1 MRMADER
8 YRPRKPSTAVRRNIR
23 GVDYFVR
30 SWGPESARP
39 LVMLHGTRDSSVT
52 FQFLVDALRGEWRI
66 LAPDWRG
73 HGQSPFATHAWFH
86 DYLAD
91 LDALLD
97 WLLPDQPVDLVGHS
111 LGGNVASVY
120 AGLRPGRVRH
130 MVSLDAFGI
139 NPLTEEEFPDLL
151 LGWIQSDSAA
161 TAGPRYASIEQ
172 MAQKLCASNRRLRP
186 DQAAFLAA
194 NLSRPLTDGGYTWQF
209 DVVRR
214 RSMPTFHT
222 LGEWVACWQRITA
235 ATLWVAASD
244 AMPKTV
250 RANVESFAFVSKHI
264 DPNCLVFLPDT
275 GHNLHHDA
283 PQALAPMIERFL
295 GS

>member
-1 MRMADER
+1 MTEEA
-8 YRPRKPSTAVRRNIR
+8 YRPLKPATALRRNVR
-23 GVDYFVR
+23 GVEYFVR
-30 SWGPESARP
+30 SWGPASARP

-52 FQFLVDALRGEWRI
+52 FQFLVDALGQERRI

-73 HGQSPFATHAWFH
+73 HGQSPFPTHAWFH

-91 LDALLD
+91 LDALLN
-97 WLLPDQPVDLVGHS
+97 WLLPDQAVDLLGHS

-151 LGWIQSDSAA
+151 LGWIQSDRAVA
-161 TAGPRYASIEQ
+161 AGPRYASIEQ
-172 MAQKLCASNRRLRP
+172 MAQKLCASNRRLHA

-194 NLSRPLTDGGYTWQF
+194 NLSRALPDGGYGWQF

-235 ATLWVAASD
+235 RTLWVAASD

-250 RANVESFAFVSKHI
+250 RANPESFAFVTKHI
-264 DPNCLVFLPDT
+264 SPDALVFLPDT

-283 PQALAPMIERFL
+283 PLALAAIVEGFL
-295 GS
+295 GP

>member
-1 MRMADER
+1 MAEEA
-8 YRPRKPSTAVRRNIR
+8 YRPVKQSNALRGNIR

-30 SWGPESARP
+30 SWGPASARP
-39 LVMLHGTRDSSVT
+39 LVLLHGTRDSSVT
-52 FQFLVDALRGEWRI
+52 FQFLVDTLAQERRI

-73 HGQSPFATHAWFH
+73 HGQSPFPAHAWFH

-97 WLLPDQPVDLVGHS
+97 WLLPGQAVDIVGHS

-120 AGLRPGRVRH
+120 AGLRPDRVGH

-139 NPLTEEEFPDLL
+139 NPLIDDEFPDLL
-151 LGWIQSDSAA
+151 LGWIQSERF
-161 TAGPRYASIEQ
+161 AGTTPRYASIEQ
-172 MAQKLCASNRRLRP
+172 MAQKLLASNRRLRP

-194 NLSRPLTDGGYTWQF
+194 NLARPLPDGGFTWQF
-209 DVVRR
+209 DAVRR

-235 ATLWVAASD
+235 RKLWVAASD
-244 AMPKTV
+244 PMPKTV
-250 RANVESFAFVSKHI
+250 RANADSFALVTKTIEPDS
-264 DPNCLVFLPDT
+264 LVFLPDT

-283 PQALAPMIERFL
+283 PVALAAIVERFL
-295 GS
+295 DP